1 MAIEIDPNNH
11 EFDMAEFVFKEQK
24 AYANSL
30 EMGSTKDGGDEK
42 TVTNSDKPVRYGR
55 VLKKRTWSAS
65 DILPE
70 FYDLFMDYYESGE
83 LIPIKVFNFGTDG
96 EQNPVGTLVN
106 ASVDE
111 VTWKSDDDGVGFD
124 ASGKALDFIRSKR

>member
-1 MAIEIDPNNH
+1 MAIEVDPNNR
-11 EFDMAEFVFKEQK
+11 EFDMGEFIFKEQK

-30 EMGSTKDGGDEK
+30 EMGNTKDGGDEK

-55 VLKKRTWSAS
+55 VIKKRTWSAS

-70 FYDLFMDYYESGE
+70 FYDLFMDYFESGE
-83 LIPIKVFNFGTDG
+83 LIPIKVFNFGAEG
-96 EQNPVGTLVN
+96 EQHPVGTLVG

-124 ASGKALDFIRSKR
+124 ASGKALDFIRS